1 MFNISLAIA
10 VFHFLSA
17 AVSLSLVHGH
27 LPPAVQLGGAIVAA
41 VEQDAEQEAAAEEQ
55 HQHQHRVQREWLQV
69 AELQLQK
76 LLNDQLSA
84 EELGSMLDTWMTAEA
99 EAEGRGKHQQ
109 KKQQKKL
116 AKMLYPVLAAAAV
129 AKIVLLPLVL
139 KWLTALSTSSFVMG
153 KIALATSG
161 LLALKWIMSSGGH
174 ARDRLEIIHS
184 SVPAIKGLH
193 AFSAHG
199 DLTPSDSSW
208 MPMRPPYIPLGVT
221 KEHGPTFYKPFL

>member
-1 MFNISLAIA
+1 MFNIALAIA
-10 VFHFLSA
+10 IFHLLSA
-17 AVSLSLVHGH
+17 VSFSVAYSH
-27 LPPAVQLGGAIVAA
+27 LPTAVQLGGAIVAA
-41 VEQDAEQEAAAEEQ
+41 VEQDAEQEAATEE
-55 HQHQHRVQREWLQV
+55 HHRVQREWMQT

-76 LLNDQLSA
+76 LLNDELSA
-84 EELGSMLDTWMTAEA
+84 EEMGNMLDTWIT
-99 EAEGRGKHQQ
+99 EGRGKHQH

-161 LLALKWIMSSGGH
+161 MLALKWILSSGH

-184 SVPAIKGLH
+184 SVPSIKGLH
-193 AFSAHG
+193 TAHAA
-199 DLTPSDSSW
+199 DVAPSGTSW
-208 MPMRPPYIPLGVT
+208 MPIRPPYIPLGVT
-221 KEHGPTFYKPFL
+221 KDGPTFYKPFL